1 MANLAII
8 QMTSNQTQPP
18 AEEFLAALFSLFVAG
33 PISTIIYTIIL
44 MIDSSLAH
52 KEMNSAIMVMI
63 IFLCMPLGMLI
74 PATYSFI
81 VGLPILAI
89 GWRLNLV
96 RWWSS
101 IIMGFLL
108 GFPLPIL
115 FTLRMANTPLDRQVW
130 ADSFMLGIASAISG
144 LAFWLIWRFLSK
156 FNLYR

>member
-1 MANLAII
+1 MSNHQ

-18 AEEFLAALFSLFVAG
+18 AEEFLAASFSLFIAG
-33 PISTIIYTIIL
+33 PISTIVYIIIL
-44 MIDSSLAH
+44 LIDSSLAH
-52 KEMNSAIMVMI
+52 KEMNSAIMMMS
-63 IFLCMPLGMLI
+63 IFMYIPVGLLI

-81 VGLPILAI
+81 VGIPILVI

-115 FTLRMANTPLDRQVW
+115 FTLRMANTPVDRQVW
-130 ADSFMLGIASAISG
+130 ADSLMLGLASAISG

-156 FNLYR
+156 FKLYR